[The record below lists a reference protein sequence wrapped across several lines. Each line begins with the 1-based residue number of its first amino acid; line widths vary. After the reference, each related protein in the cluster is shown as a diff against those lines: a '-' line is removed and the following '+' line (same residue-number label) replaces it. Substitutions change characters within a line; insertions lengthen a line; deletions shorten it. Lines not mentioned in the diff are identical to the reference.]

1 MRNSSVRKRHD
12 SAEIKEMAGN
22 ILKMT
27 KNDQNGINNSPSPVD
42 WTSHDNISYTSASRL
57 SSFDRR
63 RTIRTNVMLI
73 KISIKDMCFFCA
85 ILKTW
90 KHAWSTSFG
99 IANKYFPFA
108 SPRKL
113 DSGDKRNIKV
123 DFPLDESVL
132 LRCPASMP
140 DKKAINCIRYFSGWV
155 FHFTFK
161 NVKWKFFT
169 QFSWRTKLFIQ
180 YYYHNEQFISGLSHS
195 GGLVVSA
202 LDSGS
207 SGFVLC
213 SWTRRFTL
221 PLPLSTQVY
230 KWIPASLMLAGGGD
244 PAMD

>member
-1 MRNSSVRKRHD
+1 
-12 SAEIKEMAGN
+12 
-22 ILKMT
+22 
-27 KNDQNGINNSPSPVD
+27 
-42 WTSHDNISYTSASRL
+42 
-57 SSFDRR
+57 
-63 RTIRTNVMLI
+63 
-73 KISIKDMCFFCA
+73 MCFFCA

-195 GGLVVSA
+195 GGLMVSA

-207 SGFVLC
+207 SGFKPWPGTLCCVLGQDALLC
-213 SWTRRFTL
+213 QC
-221 PLPLSTQVY
+221 LSPPRCIMETSELNVGPGGE
-230 KWIPASLMLAGGGD
+230 WPCDWLAFLSGKYS
-244 PAMD
+244 